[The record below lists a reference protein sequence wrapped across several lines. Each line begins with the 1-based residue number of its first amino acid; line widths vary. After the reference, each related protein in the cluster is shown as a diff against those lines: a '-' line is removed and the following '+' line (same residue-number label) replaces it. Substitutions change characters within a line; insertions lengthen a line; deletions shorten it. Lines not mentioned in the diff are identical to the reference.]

1 MVKYF
6 QISDFLYSLIGF
18 APMIGAEDNK
28 VIIRAMKV
36 TSWKRFLIY
45 FGTIISI
52 SVLRS
57 KATRK
62 NTERNLYFLCQ

>member
-6 QISDFLYSLIGF
+6 EVSDYLYNIIGF
-18 APMIGAEDNK
+18 APLIGAEDNK
-28 VIIRAMKV
+28 VVLRAMKV
-36 TSWKRFLIY
+36 TSWKRFLLY
-45 FGTIISI
+45 AAFVMGI
-52 SVLRS
+52 SVLTS

>member
-28 VIIRAMKV
+28 VIVRAMKV

-45 FGTIISI
+45 FGTIISV
-52 SVLRS
+52 SVLVS
-57 KATRK
+57 ATTMR
-62 NTERNLYFLCQ
+62 NTERNLYLLCQ